1 MVALSLSTETAEH
14 DPLSAASSG
23 RTVEAVMAAIRRHI
37 RRQELMPGEQ
47 VRQNDWAER
56 VGVSRVPVREALNSL
71 ALAGVLTHDP
81 HRGFFLT
88 KYTQAE
94 LAQLYFVRGV
104 LEVECVRAMRW
115 PTDDEMDQLRK
126 HAALMD
132 DAARDRDAVNW
143 LESHDE
149 FHSLI
154 FSLSPLVVL
163 VEEAERLYIRTE
175 SFRSMRAHNAL
186 ERSHFENMSH
196 TDILD
201 ALKSRDRDRL
211 IAHFTKE
218 LKVKESDLRQWTSEA
233 K

>member
-1 MVALSLSTETAEH
+1 METFKNDLVHGPST
-14 DPLSAASSG
+14 SG
-23 RTVEAVMAAIRRHI
+23 RSVETVMAAIRHQI
-37 RRQELMPGEQ
+37 RRQELLPGEQ

-104 LEVECVRAMRW
+104 IEVECVRALRW
-115 PTDDEMDQLRK
+115 PTQDETDQLKK
-126 HAALMD
+126 HATSMD

-154 FSLSPLVVL
+154 LSLSPLEVL

-186 ERSHFENMSH
+186 ERSHFESMSH
-196 TDILD
+196 TEILD
-201 ALKSRDRDRL
+201 ALANHERDRL
-211 IAHFTKE
+211 IALFSRE
-218 LKVKESDLRQWTSEA
+218 LQVKESDLRQWTSEA
-233 K
+233 T